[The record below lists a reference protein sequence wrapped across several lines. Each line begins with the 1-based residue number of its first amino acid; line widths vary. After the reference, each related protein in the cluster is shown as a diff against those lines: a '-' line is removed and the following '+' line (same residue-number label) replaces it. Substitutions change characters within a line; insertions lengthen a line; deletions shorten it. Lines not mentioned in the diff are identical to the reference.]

1 MLAENDWISS
11 EKHLFGQPN
20 TAYDFKTN
28 NPKEAGQ
35 RLKRLEET
43 KDKLERNVNR
53 RAMNMLSEAEERVW
67 PLTSLVTVLLKMLLQ
82 KCIKLEI
89 MGFIS
94 RSYCTPESKERNE
107 KRFILFCMLRLSGQV
122 NVLKRKKAIIYI
134 FFLLLLSLKGYI
146 LYIQYLSKR
155 FGVRFFVDVFFK
167 RSLLSSTK
175 LHLFNHK

>member
-89 MGFIS
+89 MGSIS

-107 KRFILFCMLRLSGQV
+107 KRFILFCMYVTFVWTSKCPQKEKSYYIYISFYYCYLW
-122 NVLKRKKAIIYI
+122 KAISCIYNT
-134 FFLLLLSLKGYI
+134 F
-146 LYIQYLSKR
+146 QNV
-155 FGVRFFVDVFFK
+155 FG
-167 RSLLSSTK
+167 
-175 LHLFNHK
+175 

>member
-53 RAMNMLSEAEERVW
+53 RAMNMLSEAEERVR
-67 PLTSLVTVLLKMLLQ
+67 PLTSLVTVLLKMLL
-82 KCIKLEI
+82 
-89 MGFIS
+89 
-94 RSYCTPESKERNE
+94 
-107 KRFILFCMLRLSGQV
+107 
-122 NVLKRKKAIIYI
+122 KKVH
-134 FFLLLLSLKGYI
+134 
-146 LYIQYLSKR
+146 Q
-155 FGVRFFVDVFFK
+155 
-167 RSLLSSTK
+167 T
-175 LHLFNHK
+175 